1 MSNSLI
7 DPDKIEWRDYQINL
21 AQKALEKNCMIVLPT
36 GLGKTVISLIVT
48 SSRLSKFENLG
59 YGKALILSPTK
70 PLVEQHS
77 RYFKNSLRLNED
89 SIVTLT
95 GEIPPA
101 KRVDIWNN
109 GKIIVSTP
117 QVIEN
122 DLISKR
128 INLKDVVHITFDEA
142 HRAVGLYSYVYI
154 AKRYV
159 AEGKFVNILGITAS
173 PGSSIENVEE
183 VCKNLFIDEIVI
195 KNENDPD
202 ILPYVHKR
210 SIKWIKLDLSDEMKE
225 IKKLLNDLIYERM
238 EDLRSLGLINSY
250 GKDLTKKEII
260 SLQKSVRSSLIN
272 NPSHELFS
280 AISILAE
287 ILKVKHA
294 VELIETQ
301 GIPTFTRYLDR
312 LKSEGSSKGGSKA
325 AKRII
330 TDYRFDKAL
339 ELSKNINKEN
349 QKITEIKKIL
359 LERFNSKPNSRVI
372 IFTNYRDTV
381 DVIVK
386 SIEDLEKVKP
396 AKFVGQAKKENSK
409 GLTQKEQVKILEDFK
424 NGYYN
429 VLVAT
434 SVAEE
439 GLDIPATDL
448 VIFYEPVPSEI
459 RSIQRKGRT
468 ARTRYGEVIFLIT
481 KETQDEA
488 YYWISMSKEKKMRNI
503 GTLDRS
509 FLHNSYYDYHKPLK
523 EQISKTQK
531 KVLEY
536 FKDDDERIKVIID
549 HRELRSNVARILE
562 EKGVDV
568 NIETLDVGDYIVSDR
583 TCIERKTT
591 YDLLD
596 SLFSKDRA
604 LFEQL
609 SNLKSS
615 YDRPI
620 LLIEGNDLYTI
631 RNVSP
636 NVIRGLLSSI
646 VIDFNIPIIMSRD
659 YDDSAG
665 LIYSMAE
672 REQKKEKRIPAIHGG
687 KTKKTLM
694 EKQEYI
700 VSALPN
706 VGLNTAK
713 SLLSHFGSIKSVFNA
728 KTEELMNVENIGKKT
743 AQDIRDIINKEYR
756 ADQND

>member
-1 MSNSLI
+1 MLNSLI

-21 AQKALEKNCMIVLPT
+21 AQKALKKNCMIVLPT
-36 GLGKTVISLIVT
+36 GLGKTVISLFVA
-48 SSRLSKFENLG
+48 SSRLSQLD

-77 RYFKNSLRLNED
+77 RFFKNALRLNED

-95 GEIPPA
+95 GEIPPDE
-101 KRVDIWNN
+101 RVERWNDS
-109 GKIIVSTP
+109 KIIVSTP

-142 HRAVGLYSYVYI
+142 HRAVGRYSYVYI
-154 AKRYV
+154 AKKYV
-159 AEGKFVNILGITAS
+159 DEGDSVNILGITAS
-173 PGSSIENVEE
+173 PGSNIEDIEE
-183 VCKNLFIDEIVI
+183 VCKNLFIDDIVI
-195 KNENDPD
+195 KGENDPD
-202 ILPYVHKR
+202 ILPYIHKR
-210 SIKWIKLDLSDEMKE
+210 SIKWIRLDLSDELKE
-225 IKKLLNDLIYERM
+225 IKKLLDDIVYERM
-238 EDLRSLGLINSY
+238 DDLRSLGLINTYS
-250 GKDLTKKEII
+250 KDLTKKEII
-260 SLQKSVRSSLIN
+260 SLQKSVRSSLID
-272 NPSHELFS
+272 NPSNDLFS
-280 AISILAE
+280 AVSILAE

-294 VELIETQ
+294 VELVETQ
-301 GIPTFTRYLDR
+301 GIPTLNRYLER
-312 LKSEGSSKGGSKA
+312 LKMEGSSKGGSKA

-330 TDYRFDKAL
+330 SDIRFNKVL
-339 ELSKNINKEN
+339 ELSKNINTEN
-349 QKITEIKKIL
+349 KKITEIKKIL
-359 LERFNSKPNSRVI
+359 SDRFKSIPDSRVI
-372 IFTNYRDTV
+372 IFANYRDTV

-396 AKFVGQAKKENSK
+396 VKFVGQAKKGNDK
-409 GLTQKEQVKILEDFK
+409 GLTQKEQVKILEDFR
-424 NGYYN
+424 NGDYN

-468 ARTRYGEVIFLIT
+468 ARKKYGEVIFLIT
-481 KETQDEA
+481 KDTQDEA
-488 YYWISMSKEKKMRNI
+488 YYWISMNKEKRMRNI
-503 GTLDRS
+503 GTLNRS
-509 FLHNSYYDYHKPLK
+509 SLPKQDINNQYNIESNR
-523 EQISKTQK
+523 ERQK

-536 FKDDDERIKVIID
+536 FNDEEERIKVIID
-549 HRELRSNVARILE
+549 HRELRSNVARVLE

-568 NIETLDVGDYIVSDR
+568 DIETLDVGDYVVSDR

-596 SLFSKDRA
+596 SLFSKDRD
-604 LFEQL
+604 LFDQL
-609 SNLKSS
+609 ANLKSS
-615 YDRPI
+615 YDRPV

-636 NVIRGLLSSI
+636 NAIRGLLSSI
-646 VIDFNIPIIMSRD
+646 VLDFNIPILTSKD
-659 YDDSAG
+659 YKDSAE

-672 REQKKEKRIPAIHGG
+672 REQKKYKRIPSVHSG
-687 KTKKTLM
+687 KTKKTLK

-706 VGLNTAK
+706 IGLNTAR
-713 SLLSHFGSIKSVFNA
+713 SLLAYFGSIKSIFNA
-728 KTEELMNVENIGKKT
+728 EKDELMNVENIGEKT
-743 AQDIRDIINKEYR
+743 ARDIRDIIDKEYR
-756 ADQND
+756 PDQND

>member
-1 MSNSLI
+1 MLNSLI

-21 AQKALEKNCMIVLPT
+21 AQKALKKNCMIVLPT
-36 GLGKTVISLIVT
+36 GLGKTVISLFVA
-48 SSRLSKFENLG
+48 SSRLSQLD

-77 RYFKNSLRLNED
+77 HSFKNALRLNED

-95 GEIPPA
+95 GEIPPD
-101 KRVDIWNN
+101 KRVERWNDS
-109 GKIIVSTP
+109 KIIISTP

-159 AEGKFVNILGITAS
+159 EEGDSVNILGITAS
-173 PGSSIENVEE
+173 PGSNAEDIEE

-195 KNENDPD
+195 KGENDPD
-202 ILPYVHKR
+202 IKPYVHKR
-210 SIKWIKLDLSDEMKE
+210 STKWIRLDLSDELKE
-225 IKKLLNDLIYERM
+225 IKNLLEDIIYERM
-238 EDLRSLGLINSY
+238 DDLRSLGLIDAYSKNM
-250 GKDLTKKEII
+250 TKKEII
-260 SLQKSVRSSLIN
+260 ALQKSVRSSLLD
-272 NPSHELFS
+272 NPSNELFS

-287 ILKVKHA
+287 ILKVRHA
-294 VELIETQ
+294 VDLVETQ
-301 GIPTFTRYLDR
+301 GISTLDRYLER
-312 LKSEGSSKGGSKA
+312 LRMEGLSKGGSKA
-325 AKRII
+325 AKRIVS
-330 TDYRFDKAL
+330 DPRFKKVL
-339 ELSKNINKEN
+339 ELSKNIDKEN
-349 QKITEIKKIL
+349 KKIIEIKKIL
-359 LERFNSKPNSRVI
+359 SDRFNKTPDSRVI
-372 IFTNYRDTV
+372 IFANYRDTV

-386 SIEDLEKVKP
+386 SIEDIEKVKP
-396 AKFVGQAKKENSK
+396 VKFVGQAKKGDDK
-409 GLTQKEQVKILEDFK
+409 GLTQKEQVKILEDFR
-424 NGYYN
+424 NGDYN

-468 ARTRYGEVIFLIT
+468 ARKKYGEVIFLIT

-488 YYWISMSKEKKMRNI
+488 YYWISMNKEKKMRNI
-503 GTLDRS
+503 GTLTRS
-509 FLHNSYYDYHKPLK
+509 YN
-523 EQISKTQK
+523 QK
-531 KVLEY
+531 QHLDKNNYRDKQRKVLEY
-536 FKDDDERIKVIID
+536 FSDEDEQIKVIVD
-549 HRELRSNVARILE
+549 HRELKSNVARVLE
-562 EKGVDV
+562 EKGIDID
-568 NIETLDVGDYIVSDR
+568 IETLDVGDYVVSDR

-604 LFEQL
+604 LFNQL
-609 SNLKSS
+609 ADLKSS
-615 YDRPI
+615 YDRPV

-646 VIDFNIPIIMSRD
+646 VLDFNIPILMSKD
-659 YDDSAG
+659 YKDSAE

-672 REQKKEKRIPAIHGG
+672 REQKKEKRIPTVHSG
-687 KTKKTLM
+687 KTKKTLK

-700 VSALPN
+700 VSSLPN
-706 VGLNTAK
+706 VGLNTAR
-713 SLLSHFGSIKSVFNA
+713 SLLSHFGSIRSVFNA
-728 KTEELMNVENIGKKT
+728 EKDELMNVENIGEKT
-743 AQDIRDIINKEYR
+743 ARDIRDIIDSEYR
-756 ADQND
+756 PDQ